1 MELLLGAV
9 AGALAQIFT
18 IPVSVI
24 ATRQQVGHSKAR
36 DKQIAPASPSEVS
49 PSKPSYS
56 EVADPRKATSEATVA
71 ADDNSFLAVGRQII
85 REEGVTGLWLG
96 LKPSLVLTVNP
107 AITYG
112 MFERVKSLVLLA
124 KEKSGGGLKLTP
136 WQAFFIGALSKSLA
150 TIVCH
155 FLWTSNQ
162 TSYSYITCN
171 QVTYPYIMAKVKI
184 QAGTADSSL
193 PVPASSTRKPKQ
205 DGAVTLL
212 TNILKTQG
220 FLGWYKV
227 CIINCFFSLYQIL
240 ILRNIGYGSSDYKS
254 SLISSAALRFKRPV

>member
-155 FLWTSNQ
+155 FCGYRSRLHTHISHAIRLRILTLWQ
-162 TSYSYITCN
+162 
-171 QVTYPYIMAKVKI
+171 K
-184 QAGTADSSL
+184 
-193 PVPASSTRKPKQ
+193 
-205 DGAVTLL
+205 
-212 TNILKTQG
+212 
-220 FLGWYKV
+220 
-227 CIINCFFSLYQIL
+227 
-240 ILRNIGYGSSDYKS
+240 
-254 SLISSAALRFKRPV
+254 